1 MAVIRRQ
8 VLGDVVT
15 AYQVTTNRSDSNRKP
30 AEPDDETVRYLFERL
45 MDESKKL
52 AEAIK
57 PDAESS

>member
-1 MAVIRRQ
+1 MAVVRRQ

-15 AYQVTTNRSDSNRKP
+15 GYQVTPNRADVHQKP

-52 AEAIK
+52 ARAIK
-57 PDAESS
+57 PETESR